1 MKPARMKPA
10 TIDSRPTI
18 TATIIDRC
26 TNRCGSPAA
35 NGVMAA
41 ATMAA
46 VAASGPTINCREPPT
61 RA

>member
-1 MKPARMKPA
+1 MNPARMKPA
-10 TIDSRPTI
+10 RIDNRPTI

-26 TNRCGSPAA
+26 ISRCGSPAA
-35 NGVMAA
+35 SGVMAA

-46 VAASGPTINCREPPT
+46 VAASGPTMSCREPPT